1 MYKNKF
7 DTWYFWMNFSILQ
20 MLYFDRIDVS
30 EEIDLNKT
38 NDQKSLIFVTG
49 ISLII
54 VLSFNQISAIDVMI
68 Y

>member
-1 MYKNKF
+1 
-7 DTWYFWMNFSILQ
+7 MNFSILQ
-20 MLYFDRIDVS
+20 MLYLDRIDIS

-38 NDQKSLIFVTG
+38 NDQKSVIFVTG